1 MVRMVSIKKNSQGRW
16 PLADVKSFCRGQ
28 ALRGRR
34 RVFLL
39 GFGRSVSHFILPS
52 TISVRAISAVLNP
65 AVSMISGRLPPEF
78 SWRTRREIRLINT
91 LGLPTNFNAFSLN
104 SAFKI
109 ILFSQKKATEASK
122 LASSLQ
128 AQFLPLQKNLITK
141 VFQNWVFRLV
151 ASVGGLRCVEF

>member
-1 MVRMVSIKKNSQGRW
+1 MLYIWFPSKKYSLGRW

-28 ALRGRR
+28 ALRTRR
-34 RVFLL
+34 RLFLL

-52 TISVRAISAVLNP
+52 TFSVRAISAVLNP

-109 ILFSQKKATEASK
+109 ILFSAKRPGILSK
-122 LASSLQ
+122 PPHQCKPKFCNCQRNGAFGWELQ
-128 AQFLPLQKNLITK
+128 
-141 VFQNWVFRLV
+141 
-151 ASVGGLRCVEF
+151 VGT

>member
-1 MVRMVSIKKNSQGRW
+1 M
-16 PLADVKSFCRGQ
+16 
-28 ALRGRR
+28 
-34 RVFLL
+34 
-39 GFGRSVSHFILPS
+39 
-52 TISVRAISAVLNP
+52 LNP
-65 AVSMISGRLPPEF
+65 AVSMIRGRLPPEF

-109 ILFSQKKATEASK
+109 ILFSQKKAMEASK

-141 VFQNWVFRLV
+141 VFQNWVFWLV